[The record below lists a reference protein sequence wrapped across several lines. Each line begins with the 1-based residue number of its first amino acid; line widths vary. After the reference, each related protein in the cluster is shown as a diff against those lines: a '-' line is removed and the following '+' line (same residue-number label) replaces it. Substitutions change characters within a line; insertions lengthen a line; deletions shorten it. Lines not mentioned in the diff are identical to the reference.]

1 MIRLYVL
8 VEGQTEEAF
17 INELVVPHYA
27 ALGIYFT
34 PVVVQTSPG
43 YRGGLAS
50 FGKVKPQI
58 QKLCKCD
65 ANAYVTTMFDLYGL
79 PHDFP
84 GKSNPIY
91 RSLGNGRDKAQ
102 LLESELM
109 REIELP
115 NFIPNLTLHEFE
127 TLLFVNLAAFT
138 PWTDS
143 DHCLAE
149 LHKVRGTTAPED
161 INDGPSTAPSKRI
174 KAAMP
179 RYQKTFHGPLI
190 AIDIGLDAMRRECP
204 HFDAWLAKIEAL
216 NPN

>member
-1 MIRLYVL
+1 
-8 VEGQTEEAF
+8 
-17 INELVVPHYA
+17 
-27 ALGIYFT
+27 
-34 PVVVQTSPG
+34 
-43 YRGGLAS
+43 
-50 FGKVKPQI
+50 
-58 QKLCKCD
+58 
-65 ANAYVTTMFDLYGL
+65 LYGL